1 MCTARKLLW
10 EEIKSIKRSKPNAK
24 CQIVYPA
31 KLLVDGKIVRDE
43 FPDWSEAMKGSR
55 LRDFSLIEEMEFSR
69 DVYDQTPV
77 MQRDNVNVGG
87 ETSEAEMS
95 FTLESASPVPNQD
108 PTLDETLPPTEND
121 TRDIEHSQSWQSSQS
136 LIAGSKTNDLP
147 DQTTDSRP
155 PNPLFRPFNEDIIPM
170 PNSENLTKIPD
181 NSNSEIPK
189 HDKLESR
196 TKQRGLRRVHSLSLP
211 RELTKTGTSKVVKPG
226 SKNSAKSS
234 LSRVSRTKETV
245 TAQGASGGAS
255 NDNTVTTDDNS
266 PRPSN
271 TSNEQCY
278 VSQEKVC
285 LRFSLLNAQ
294 GLISRRTNKL
304 KSPELKH
311 IFNTSDLVLFTESWT
326 EERSDLNVNDF
337 EHFVLN
343 RKLVKANSRR
353 NSGGIVLYIRNK
365 WVSKDTLVYTS
376 EDDFLWIKLSKNVI
390 FSDKDLYVCLCY
402 VTPTTVVDSRWLKLI
417 SLIECWTR
425 WYTLKINH
433 KLNVIF

>member
-1 MCTARKLLW
+1 
-10 EEIKSIKRSKPNAK
+10 
-24 CQIVYPA
+24 
-31 KLLVDGKIVRDE
+31 
-43 FPDWSEAMKGSR
+43 MKGSR
-55 LRDFSLIEEMEFSR
+55 LGDFSHIEEKEFSR
-69 DVYDQTPV
+69 DVYDQTPL

-170 PNSENLTKIPD
+170 PNSENPTKIPD

-189 HDKLESR
+189 HDKRESH

-271 TSNEQCY
+271 TSNEQC
-278 VSQEKVC
+278 
-285 LRFSLLNAQ
+285 
-294 GLISRRTNKL
+294 
-304 KSPELKH
+304 
-311 IFNTSDLVLFTESWT
+311 
-326 EERSDLNVNDF
+326 
-337 EHFVLN
+337 
-343 RKLVKANSRR
+343 
-353 NSGGIVLYIRNK
+353 
-365 WVSKDTLVYTS
+365 
-376 EDDFLWIKLSKNVI
+376 
-390 FSDKDLYVCLCY
+390 
-402 VTPTTVVDSRWLKLI
+402 
-417 SLIECWTR
+417 
-425 WYTLKINH
+425 
-433 KLNVIF
+433 